1 MASRPKPQKS
11 TQVVDGKTLVLY
23 VKPSEVAPYIG
34 TITPDPDELMLTTT
48 EAVKSHTR
56 RRYVGGPAVSVA
68 GHTRSRTS
76 GDKKA
81 GLTLPGNNAWL
92 ERKTGT
98 PLKTV
103 REQITFVGTFASLKA
118 FCKESAA
125 IPFVLRSP
133 WGEPY
138 SIEVPEGP

>member
-1 MASRPKPQKS
+1 MAPRPKPQKS
-11 TQVVDGKTLVLY
+11 TQVVDGDTLILY

-34 TITPDPDELMLTTT
+34 TITPDPPSLMLTAT
-48 EAVKSHTR
+48 ETVKSHSR
-56 RRYVGGPAVSVA
+56 RRYVGGPAKSVI
-68 GHTRSRTS
+68 GHSRSRTS
-76 GDKKA
+76 GDKAA

-103 REQITFVGTFASLKA
+103 REQITFVGSFASLKQ
-118 FCKESAA
+118 FCKDSAA

-133 WGEPY
+133 WGEPFQI
-138 SIEVPEGP
+138 SVPD